1 MDMNEVLIFSR
12 VVDAGSFT
20 AAGRALDLPKST
32 VSRMVAALDERL
44 GVRLLERT
52 TRRLR
57 LTEAGSVLYERAR
70 RIALALD
77 EAEAAVGELQA
88 EPKGTIRLTAP
99 VDMGHTW
106 LGPIIARFLAAY
118 PEVNVDIELTGRVVD
133 LLAEGFDVA
142 IRAGRLA
149 DSSLVARRLGRTR
162 ISLFASPDYVA
173 WRGAPET
180 PDQLAEHDFVL
191 FRGSRFEETLS
202 LRRGTVEREIR
213 VQGRASAN
221 DFTMLRALCV
231 AGSGI
236 AQLPDVVGAL
246 EVEAGRLVP
255 VLDDWC
261 TGEGQVAAVY
271 PSSRHLST
279 TVRAFLDHLRDELS
293 PPPWELL
300 LDAARVAEAED
311 EADS

>member
-1 MDMNEVLIFSR
+1 MDMNEVLIFAR
-12 VVDAGSFT
+12 VVEAGSFT
-20 AAGRALDLPKST
+20 AAGRALGLPKST
-32 VSRMVAALDERL
+32 VSRKVAALEERL
-44 GVRLLERT
+44 GARLLERT

-57 LTEAGSVLYERAR
+57 LTEAGSVLFERAR
-70 RIALALD
+70 RISVALD
-77 EAEAAVGELQA
+77 EAEAAVGELQS

-118 PEVNVDIELTGRVVD
+118 PDVHVDIELTGRVVD

-142 IRAGRLA
+142 IRAGKLA

-162 ISLFASPDYVA
+162 IGLFASPDYLS
-173 WRGAPET
+173 WRGVPEH
-180 PDQLAEHDFVL
+180 PNDLAEHAFVL
-191 FRGSRFEETLS
+191 FRGSRFEETLN
-202 LRRGTVEREIR
+202 LQRGAEQLEIH

-221 DFTMLRALCV
+221 DFTMLRGLCA
-231 AGSGI
+231 AGAGI
-236 AQLPDVVGAL
+236 GQLPDVVGAL

-255 VLDDWC
+255 VLPDWC

-279 TVRAFLDHLRDELS
+279 TVRAFLDHLRDELT
-293 PPPWELL
+293 PPPWEVLL
-300 LDAARVAEAED
+300 SSGAR
-311 EADS
+311 S